1 MAAKKSTSKKAQG
14 HKKGGSKKGQASA
27 KLKHKSTAPKRTA
40 TKTRRPVAKAAS
52 KSGAARPKSKAG
64 SAKSMPTSGA
74 AKASAKQASTPAAT
88 QPLSQSNAKNGLL
101 VKAYRGDG
109 SAMIAF
115 DLDQQLTQNLAGFA
129 IQRTDPNGTSAFLP
143 NRLSFDTKVT
153 SKTTPQTRVWTPSDQ
168 APFQKFR
175 WLDFPPDLKP
185 GTYTYEVIPMYFDTG
200 GQLKKGQSADVSINL
215 GAVAPKFTSFQLGFT
230 RGYLSSQAY
239 AAKFNN
245 ADIRPP
251 LPKTID
257 YPTDKF
263 APQYQWLGFDA
274 RKLVFDFLQEC
285 IADKSITV
293 DLFAYDLDE
302 PDFIRGLQQLGP
314 RLRAYLDNAPLHTKA
329 GAMEI
334 QAHQLLVKSAG
345 AANVK
350 QGHFQRFAHCKVLIQ
365 KKNGK
370 PVKVLTGS
378 ANFSVRGLY
387 VQANNVLVFDDETT
401 AQLYESAFE
410 QSFDDAAQFSS
421 SEIADGWHDVSL
433 PTLPPF
439 SVCFSPHKT
448 ADVSL
453 AKVGS
458 AIQNATSS
466 VLFAVMELGGGGPVL
481 TQLTQLA
488 SRNLFSYGMTQSLTG
503 GIKVLKP
510 GDANGIIVPFAFLK
524 KQVPPPFAAEV
535 DGGMGQVIHHKF
547 VVVDFNGADPVVFAG
562 SSNLAS
568 GGEQANGDNLLAITD
583 PEVATAY
590 AIEAIRLVDHY
601 HFRAAM
607 QTATSAA
614 PMTLQTGGAA
624 SKWWQP
630 YYDPK
635 DMHSRERLLFSR

>member
-1 MAAKKSTSKKAQG
+1 
-14 HKKGGSKKGQASA
+14 
-27 KLKHKSTAPKRTA
+27 
-40 TKTRRPVAKAAS
+40 
-52 KSGAARPKSKAG
+52 
-64 SAKSMPTSGA
+64 
-74 AKASAKQASTPAAT
+74 
-88 QPLSQSNAKNGLL
+88 
-101 VKAYRGDG
+101 
-109 SAMIAF
+109 MIAF

-129 IQRTDPNGTSAFLP
+129 IQRTDPDGNSEFLP
-143 NRLSFDTKVT
+143 NRLSFNTQVT
-153 SKTTPQTRVWTPSDQ
+153 SDTTPQTRVWTPSDQ

-175 WLDFPPDLKP
+175 WLDFPEDLKP
-185 GTYTYEVIPMYFDTG
+185 GTYTYEVTPMHFDTG
-200 GQLKKGQSADVSINL
+200 GQLKKGPSADVSIDL

-239 AAKFNN
+239 ADKFKN

-251 LPKTID
+251 GKKSINYSTA
-257 YPTDKF
+257 KF
-263 APQYQWLGFDA
+263 APEYQWLGFDA

-285 IADKSITV
+285 LSDKSITV

-302 PDFIRGLQQLGP
+302 PDFVSGLQKLGS
-314 RLRAYLDNAPLHTKA
+314 RLRAYLDNAPLHTKP

-350 QGHFQRFAHCKVLIQ
+350 QGHFHRFAHSKVLIQ
-365 KKNGK
+365 KKNGT
-370 PVKVLTGS
+370 PVKVLAGS

-387 VQANNVLVFDDETT
+387 VQANNVFVFNDETT

-410 QSFDDAAQFSS
+410 ESFDDAAQFTS
-421 SEIADGWHDVSL
+421 SEIADGWHDVSS

-439 SVCFSPHKT
+439 SVAFSPHKT

-453 AKVGS
+453 DKVAS
-458 AIQNATSS
+458 AIQNASSS

-481 TQLTQLA
+481 TQLTQLG

-510 GDANGIIVPFAFLK
+510 GESNGIIVPFAFLK
-524 KQVPPPFAAEV
+524 KQIPPPFNAEV
-535 DGGMGQVIHHKF
+535 NGGMGQVIHHKF
-547 VVVDFNGADPVVFAG
+547 VVVDFNSADPAVFAG

-568 GGEQANGDNLLAITD
+568 GGEQSNGDNLVAITD

-601 HFRAAM
+601 HFRAVM

-614 PMTLQTGGAA
+614 PLTLQTGAA
-624 SKWWQP
+624 ANKWWQP

-635 DMHSRERLLFSR
+635 DIHCRDRLLFSH